1 MVTKVELLNKV
12 RSPDNKNVLQAVE
25 EMRVRGWLSDGSLR
39 GIALIRVQLQ
49 GADLIEADLSNV
61 DFHQAEME
69 FVDLSNANLSTAKL
83 TRANLIGANLS
94 GTDLTSADLYKA
106 NLRGCRNLTG
116 EQLKKAK
123 RLWGAIMPDGDSYD
137 GRYNLPADIELAR
150 WGKVD
155 INDPQAMAKFYLI
168 SLETY
173 LSGQE
178 EGVAAVAPEAGA

>member
-1 MVTKVELLNKV
+1 MVTKVELLNKM
-12 RSPDNKNVLQAVE
+12 RSPDNKNVLLAVE
-25 EMRVRGWLSDGSLR
+25 EMRVRGWLSDGSLH
-39 GIALIRVQLQ
+39 GIAFIRVQLQ
-49 GADLIEADLSNV
+49 GADLIEADLSFV

-69 FVDLSNANLSTAKL
+69 FVDLSNANLSGAKL

-94 GTDLTSADLYKA
+94 GTDLTRASLYKA

-123 RLWGAIMPDGDSYD
+123 RLWGAIMPDGESYD
-137 GRYNLPADIELAR
+137 GRYNLSADFELAHYR
-150 WGKVD
+150 GVV
-155 INDPQAMAKFYLI
+155 INDHQAMAEFYRV

-178 EGVAAVAPEAGA
+178 EGVGAVVPEAEV